1 MQIKCPHCNQEFNMD
16 ANLADHI
23 REQVRTQA
31 FNEEIAMR
39 ESVIVSQEREKW
51 QSSISE
57 LKEKVLR
64 AESEVELAKMRVR
77 LELEED
83 YRKKLSDL
91 ELDKNDLQRELDYY
105 KDLKARLSTKM
116 VGESLE
122 QHCEAEFNKIRMTA
136 FPNSYFSK
144 DNVVSGS
151 GSKGDYIFRDFEDG
165 TEFISIMFEMKTEMD
180 TTSTKKKNEHFFK
193 ELDKDRREKGCEYA
207 VLVTLL
213 EKDNEFYNTG
223 IVDVSWQYPKMF
235 VIRPQFFIIII
246 SLLRNAALASLE
258 SKKELEKIRD
268 RDVDI
273 KRFEDSFD
281 EFKKTFGYNCDQSDK
296 RLDEAIKDIDKAI
309 TNLNNIRASILASK
323 RQMRIASDKLNNVT
337 IEKPQC

>member
-31 FNEEIAMR
+31 FNEEIAMQ

-105 KDLKARLSTKM
+105 KDLKARAFAQKETTCICRPLPIRYM
-116 VGESLE
+116 V
-122 QHCEAEFNKIRMTA
+122 CE
-136 FPNSYFSK
+136 
-144 DNVVSGS
+144 G
-151 GSKGDYIFRDFEDG
+151 
-165 TEFISIMFEMKTEMD
+165 
-180 TTSTKKKNEHFFK
+180 
-193 ELDKDRREKGCEYA
+193 L
-207 VLVTLL
+207 
-213 EKDNEFYNTG
+213 
-223 IVDVSWQYPKMF
+223 YP
-235 VIRPQFFIIII
+235 
-246 SLLRNAALASLE
+246 
-258 SKKELEKIRD
+258 
-268 RDVDI
+268 
-273 KRFEDSFD
+273 
-281 EFKKTFGYNCDQSDK
+281 C
-296 RLDEAIKDIDKAI
+296 
-309 TNLNNIRASILASK
+309 
-323 RQMRIASDKLNNVT
+323 
-337 IEKPQC
+337 

>member
-1 MQIKCPHCNQEFNMD
+1 
-16 ANLADHI
+16 
-23 REQVRTQA
+23 
-31 FNEEIAMR
+31 
-39 ESVIVSQEREKW
+39 
-51 QSSISE
+51 
-57 LKEKVLR
+57 
-64 AESEVELAKMRVR
+64 MRVR

-180 TTSTKKKNEHFFK
+180 TTSTKTKNEHFFK

-296 RLDEAIKDIDKAI
+296 RLDEAIKDITDI
-309 TNLNNIRASILASK
+309 
-323 RQMRIASDKLNNVT
+323 IASAKGHFTGAV
-337 IEKPQC
+337 ISEVYSR